1 MTDSLVHLAVF
12 IEKVRAIAGTGIA
25 FNQSGYNF
33 HRYQELLETAA
44 QLEALLAGLSP
55 QDGRE
60 MAALWQ
66 SGIAPGR
73 DGYVTTA
80 VGCGGIVFN
89 QRDELLLMERTDGGW
104 WYPAGWYDVGYLPA
118 EVVVKEVREET
129 GLIVEPRHLM
139 GVFDSR
145 LDGNVG
151 RHYVS
156 LLFECE
162 LLGGS
167 LRPDPLE
174 AKDAGFFA
182 FDALPGP
189 FHNPNPRFL
198 EVARRFHF
206 EGLRE
211 PFFDPIKT

>member
-1 MTDSLVHLAVF
+1 
-12 IEKVRAIAGTGIA
+12 
-25 FNQSGYNF
+25 
-33 HRYQELLETAA
+33 
-44 QLEALLAGLSP
+44 
-55 QDGRE
+55 
-60 MAALWQ
+60 
-66 SGIAPGR
+66 
-73 DGYVTTA
+73 
-80 VGCGGIVFN
+80 
-89 QRDELLLMERTDGGW
+89 
-104 WYPAGWYDVGYLPA
+104 
-118 EVVVKEVREET
+118 
-129 GLIVEPRHLM
+129 M

-156 LLFECE
+156 LFFECE

-174 AKDAGFFA
+174 TRDAGFFA

-211 PFFDPIKT
+211 PFFDPIMT